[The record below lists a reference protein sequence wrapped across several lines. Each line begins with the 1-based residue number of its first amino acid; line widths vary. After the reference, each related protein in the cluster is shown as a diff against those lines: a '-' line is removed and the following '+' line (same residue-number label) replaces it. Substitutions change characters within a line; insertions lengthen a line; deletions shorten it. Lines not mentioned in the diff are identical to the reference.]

1 MKIFKDDFNIFLQ
14 IMNSEKKIQDI
25 DDNLSEVV
33 EEIYKCTKFND
44 EKAKEEYYILKYP
57 QLSNT
62 FPIIIKKACETNFD
76 YEKFKWMMEIQK
88 RVKENKIS
96 QHNASVEV
104 GERLVDDHVKPKL
117 G

>member
-44 EKAKEEYYILKYP
+44 EKSKEEYYISKYP
-57 QLSNT
+57 YLSNT
-62 FPIIIKKACETNFD
+62 FPMIVKKACETNFD
-76 YEKFKWMMEIQK
+76 YEKFKWMMDIQK
-88 RVKENKIS
+88 KVKENKIS

-104 GERLVDDHVKPKL
+104 GERLVDEHVKPKL